1 MRTAL
6 GRCRSGR
13 TGRIRNPLCQQ
24 WHLGF
29 KSLSSRHIVKS
40 LINQRFMRL
49 SKRRFVATVCSVFCS
64 VFCSASLTYESPFFF
79 VFRGVLPCPMP
90 IHTLYSER
98 PSKAFLGAYPF
109 ALRIEVAKRAK
120 ALHSLGWWPDRAM
133 TNGKGPYGPDFVF
146 WYFRINLIRKSLP
159 G

>member
-29 KSLSSRHIVKS
+29 KSLSSRHIEKVF
-40 LINQRFMRL
+40 INQVFIRMM
-49 SKRRFVATVCSVFCS
+49 KRQFVAVVGSNFCS
-64 VFCSASLTYESPFFF
+64 KPKPANCRCFSPSRSVLLLIYLTIPAPLKRHQRAS
-79 VFRGVLPCPMP
+79 RGFSVHFLDRGSRRCGDLLPVP
-90 IHTLYSER
+90 
-98 PSKAFLGAYPF
+98 LGARLGRQRKASGQRLAF
-109 ALRIEVAKRAK
+109 VAWATDSLR
-120 ALHSLGWWPDRAM
+120 
-133 TNGKGPYGPDFVF
+133 GKSSVGFV
-146 WYFRINLIRKSLP
+146 S

>member
-29 KSLSSRHIVKS
+29 KSLSSRHIEKI
-40 LINQRFMRL
+40 LINQAFMRIM
-49 SKRRFVATVCSVFCS
+49 KRRFVATVCS

-90 IHTLYSER
+90 IHTLYPER
-98 PSKAFLGAYPF
+98 PSKASLGASLF

-120 ALHSLGWWPDRAM
+120 ALHSLGWWPDTRSGAERLCHII
-133 TNGKGPYGPDFVF
+133 KP
-146 WYFRINLIRKSLP
+146 L
-159 G
+159 